1 MNERLIKVNLLE
13 EAEEFLD
20 GLSPKVRRK
29 VLYNMSR
36 VVKGE
41 GDKELFK
48 KLGDTNIWEFRT
60 LYEKVYYMRKC
71 TIGCLPFGIMTQ
83 VH

>member
-20 GLSPKVRRK
+20 GLSPKARRK

-41 GDKELFK
+41 GIKNFSRSWATPIF
-48 KLGDTNIWEFRT
+48 GSFAHF
-60 LYEKVYYMRKC
+60 MRKC
-71 TIGCLPFGIMTQ
+71 TI
-83 VH
+83 